1 MLASANKKSS
11 GRIKPFP
18 TCLEWSD
25 ESVGIDQFDSMF
37 VDLSVRENTP
47 AKLAYLAG
55 AFVGASSTIK
65 LDI

>member
-11 GRIKPFP
+11 GRIKPFSA
-18 TCLEWSD
+18 CFGWSD

-37 VDLSVRENTP
+37 VDSNVRENTS

-55 AFVGASSTIK
+55 AFVGVFSAIK
-65 LDI
+65 LAF